1 MRSYYL
7 LTFFALSIAFLLS
20 ACQNSSNTANQPK
33 TVPTDAT
40 SNPFTNAPSATAPAA
55 NTADPGSFSATE
67 PHYKCPNSCAGGG
80 GPAAGNCPVCGTSM
94 VHNQAYHNAAASTTT
109 PPAFS
114 NPEANAPAPAFNS
127 TEPHY
132 KCPNNCAGGHGPA
145 KGNCPVCGTA
155 LAHNAAYHNNTP
167 SAPTTPNV
175 TIPGATTTTT
185 ASTGQNAAGVY
196 HYTCSNGCAGGA
208 AEGVACATCGAT
220 LVHNPAYHN

>member
-40 SNPFTNAPSATAPAA
+40 SNPFTNAPNATAPAA

-67 PHYKCPNSCAGGG
+67 PHYKCPNNCAGGG

-94 VHNQAYHNAAASTTT
+94 VHNQAYHNAAASTT
-109 PPAFS
+109 PPAFN
-114 NPEANAPAPAFNS
+114 NPEATAPAPAFNS

-175 TIPGATTTTT
+175 TIPGATTTT